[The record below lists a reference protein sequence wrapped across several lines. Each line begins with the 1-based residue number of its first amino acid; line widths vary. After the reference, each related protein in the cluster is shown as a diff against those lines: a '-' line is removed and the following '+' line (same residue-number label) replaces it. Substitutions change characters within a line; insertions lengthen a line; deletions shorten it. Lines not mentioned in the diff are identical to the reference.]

1 VGAPAHLTV
10 RVTPRADADRVG
22 PYGAGVL
29 QVRVTRPPVEGE
41 ANDAVRKLV
50 ARELGV
56 RRSAVTLLSGERS
69 RTKRLAIEGL
79 TPAELVTRLSAIRD

>member
-1 VGAPAHLTV
+1 MGAPALLTV

-29 QVRVTRPPVEGE
+29 QVRVSRPPAEGE
-41 ANDAVRKLV
+41 ANEAVRALV
-50 ARELGV
+50 ARTLGV
-56 RRSAVTLLSGERS
+56 RRSAVTLVAGDRS
-69 RTKRLAIEGL
+69 RIKRLAIEGL